1 MGKKAALFILQRYCK
16 RYTINNKETLR
27 MKYAVT
33 TLTAMVLFV
42 SACQSDAMK
51 DPIIVADIE
60 REFTIDL
67 LEILDMEGNYLTLQ
81 VETIREESCANAEID
96 YRVSQNSRQIGVSL
110 NKIVIPVNCQE
121 GNAPARAAINL
132 GKVTLGNFDFSI
144 DLSQT
149 IKNPGTLVNGASS
162 YRLNLKTENG
172 IQILHRE
179 LLKIPEQTIWGW
191 IAYSATTQ
199 QVASEV
205 VGEISKLSS
214 GRNFERGYYGHFT
227 LSDDQLSIR
236 QSPEKQLFLPVLIN
250 LQREGT
256 DQLQTI
262 LQHYRSRYAT
272 EQLSIHLTN
281 WRGQLL

>member
-1 MGKKAALFILQRYCK
+1 
-16 RYTINNKETLR
+16 
-27 MKYAVT
+27 MKYAVP
-33 TLTAMVLFV
+33 TLTALLMLV
-42 SACQSDAMK
+42 SACQGDAMK

-60 REFTIDL
+60 REFTIDM

-81 VETIREESCANAEID
+81 VETIREESCTNAEID
-96 YRVSQNSRQIGVSL
+96 YKVSQNSRQIGVSL
-110 NKIVIPVNCQE
+110 NKIVLPANCQE
-121 GNAPARAAINL
+121 GSAPARAAINL
-132 GKVTLGNFDFSI
+132 GKLTLGNFDFSI

-162 YRLNLKTENG
+162 YRLSLKTENG
-172 IQILHRE
+172 IQVLYRE

-191 IAYSATTQ
+191 ITYAASTQ
-199 QVASEV
+199 QVATDV

-214 GRNFERGYYGHFT
+214 GRSFERGYYGHFT
-227 LSDDQLSIR
+227 LSDDQLNIR

-250 LQREGT
+250 LQKEGT
-256 DQLQTI
+256 DQLQAI
-262 LQHYRSRYAT
+262 LQRYRARYGT